1 MSARQK
7 AFWTIAGF
15 SALRLAAAGSF
26 ELALD
31 EGYYWVWSRHLSLS
45 YYDHPPMVAV
55 TIWLTT
61 LLGGGEFFVRLG
73 AVIGAAAGSWLIFRL
88 AAKLSGDE
96 KAGLAAVWI
105 ANLTLIFCAGGL
117 IVSPDTPLVPFYLL
131 ALLLFLDATEHED
144 RAALRW
150 AAAGAA
156 VGLAM
161 LSKYT
166 AVFFFPGA
174 FLYLFLAPRR
184 RHWLLRPHPWL
195 AALAAIIV
203 FSPVIIWNAQNNWA
217 SFAFQGRHGLA
228 ASEEIGLKHF
238 LDFIGLQ
245 AAVYSIGLFFFLIAG
260 ALRLMKDGFA
270 THLPPKA
277 KEPHLFLFA
286 FALPTLGFFTLNA
299 LRATVEGNWP
309 ILGFLPLLIQAGI
322 LAGEWDASRAR
333 PFWRGSL
340 ALAALLA
347 VFLHVQIIDP
357 VIPHPKRFEISRRI
371 FGWKMLAAAI
381 DEERKTFDAAFVVGD
396 RFQTATLMAYYT
408 TPHLTPYM
416 AGPGNATRFIYQP
429 QPDTRT
435 GRNAF
440 YLAELSR
447 DESARLAGVFEKVE
461 KAREIEIVRHGELIR
476 RFALYRCYNY
486 RGGLNGL

>member
-1 MSARQK
+1 M
-7 AFWTIAGF
+7 
-15 SALRLAAAGSF
+15 LRLAAIGSF

-45 YYDHPPMVAV
+45 YYDHPPMVAL

-61 LLGGGEFFVRLG
+61 LFGDGEFFVRLG
-73 AVIGAAAGSWLIFRL
+73 SVIGAAVSSWLLFQITVR
-88 AAKLSGDE
+88 LSGDE

-117 IVSPDTPLVPFYLL
+117 IVSPDTPLVPFYLC
-131 ALLLFLDATEHED
+131 ALLFFLDATERED
-144 RAALRW
+144 RAFFRW
-150 AAAGAA
+150 CAAGAA

-174 FLYLFLAPRR
+174 LLYLILTPRR
-184 RHWLLRPHPWL
+184 RHWLLRPHPYL
-195 AALAAIIV
+195 ATLVAFIV
-203 FSPVIIWNAQNNWA
+203 FSPVITWNAQHNWI

-228 ASEEIGLKHF
+228 ASKELGLKHF
-238 LDFIGLQ
+238 LDFAGMQ
-245 AAVYSIGLFFFLIAG
+245 TVSYSIGLFFFLVAG
-260 ALRLMKDGFA
+260 ALRLARDGFA

-299 LRATVEGNWP
+299 FRATVEGNWP
-309 ILGFLPLLIQAGI
+309 ILGFLPLLAQAGI
-322 LAGEWDASRAR
+322 MAGEWDRSRAR
-333 PFWRGSL
+333 ILWRGAI
-340 ALAALLA
+340 ALAALLIL
-347 VFLHVQIIDP
+347 FLHIQIIDP

-371 FGWKMLAAAI
+371 YGWSQLAAAI
-381 DEERKTFDAAFVVGD
+381 DEERKNFDATFVIGD

-408 TPHLTPYM
+408 TPHLMPYM
-416 AGPGNATRFIYQP
+416 FGAGNATRFIYQP
-429 QPDTRT
+429 QPDAQT
-435 GRNAF
+435 GKNAF
-440 YLAELSR
+440 YLAEISR

-461 KAREIEIVRHGELIR
+461 KAREIEITRHGELIR

-486 RGGLNGL
+486 RNGLNEL

>member
-1 MSARQK
+1 MNIRHK
-7 AFWTIAGF
+7 VFWTIASF
-15 SALRLAAAGSF
+15 TALRLATAGSF

-45 YYDHPPMVAV
+45 YYDHPPMVAL

-61 LLGGGEFFVRLG
+61 LFGESELFVRLG
-73 AVIGAAAGSWLIFRL
+73 SVLGAAVSSWILFRL
-88 AAKLSGDE
+88 TVRLSGDE

-117 IVSPDTPLVPFYLL
+117 IVSPDTPLVPLYLL
-131 ALLLFLDATEHED
+131 ALLLFLDATERED
-144 RAALRW
+144 RALLRW
-150 AAAGAA
+150 CAAGAA

-174 FLYLFLAPRR
+174 FLYLFLTPRR
-184 RHWLLRPHPWL
+184 RYWLLRPHPYL
-195 AALAAIIV
+195 AALAAFIV
-203 FSPVIIWNAQNNWA
+203 FSPVIIWNAQHDWV

-228 ASEEIGLKHF
+228 ASDESGLKHF
-238 LDFIGLQ
+238 LDFIGMQ
-245 AAVYSIGLFFFLIAG
+245 AAAYSIGLFFFLAAG
-260 ALRLMKDGFA
+260 ALRLVKDGFA
-270 THLPPKA
+270 THVHPED

-299 LRATVEGNWP
+299 FRATVEGNWP
-309 ILGFLPLLIQAGI
+309 ILGFLPLLAQAGMM
-322 LAGEWDASRAR
+322 AGKWDASRAR
-333 PFWRGSL
+333 PLWRGAI
-340 ALAALLA
+340 ALAALL
-347 VFLHVQIIDP
+347 VIFLHVQVVDP

-371 FGWKMLAAAI
+371 YGWTQLAAAI
-381 DEERKTFDAAFVVGD
+381 DEERKTFDAAFVIGD
-396 RFQTATLMAYYT
+396 RFQTATLMAFYT
-408 TPHLTPYM
+408 RPHLMPYM
-416 AGPGNATRFIYQP
+416 VGPGNATRFIYQP
-429 QPDTRT
+429 QPDTQT
-435 GRNAF
+435 GKNAF

-461 KAREIEIVRHGELIR
+461 KAREIEIVRRGELIR

-486 RGGLNGL
+486 RNGLNGL